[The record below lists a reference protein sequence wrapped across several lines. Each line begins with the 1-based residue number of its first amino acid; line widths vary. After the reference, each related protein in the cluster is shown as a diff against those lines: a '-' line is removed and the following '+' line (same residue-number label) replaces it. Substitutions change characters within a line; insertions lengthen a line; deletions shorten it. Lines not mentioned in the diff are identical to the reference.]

1 MKKILVIS
9 IALVLAFALEA
20 NAQPKVKVAFEIIDN
35 TQKFSDQITQ
45 SLTQVLNERG
55 YEIVS
60 KDAQYLIRAKLAF
73 ETTEDKDSVD
83 VAFYINVFEAKKGEP
98 SIFLSISIWKV
109 NTSGDMEKTIRDIVR
124 STFLNRPGSQP
135 ASNTKAKASGDWG
148 PQKKGEK
155 P

>member
-83 VAFYINVFEAKKGEP
+83 VAFYLNIIEVKEGKHYI
-98 SIFLSISIWKV
+98 IFSPISIWKV
-109 NTSGDMEKTIRDIVR
+109 FPSENMEKTIRDIVR
-124 STFLNRPGSQP
+124 STFLKIPVGSRSQP
-135 ASNTKAKASGDWG
+135 LKSSAKFKVI
-148 PQKKGEK
+148 PI
-155 P
+155 